1 MEAEGRSVKRSPTF
15 LSAGGA
21 LLATVVLWVSACATG
36 TSIFGASTYGKAS
49 VYRSASAYV
58 RLPADQVFN
67 AVVKMLLERGDI
79 ELTDLKEAENRFRAV
94 AAGRKLSFR
103 VIESTNEKSRLS
115 LLVGSGDDPE
125 VNQELADRLM
135 QQICGRLEVPCE
147 AEPGS
152 T

>member
-1 MEAEGRSVKRSPTF
+1 MEAKGRSVKRSPAIP
-15 LSAGGA
+15 LAGGA
-21 LLATVVLWVSACATG
+21 LLATMALWISACMTG
-36 TSIFGASTYGKAS
+36 TSTLAASTHRKAS
-49 VYRSASAYV
+49 VYRSATGYV

-67 AVVKMLLERGDI
+67 AVVRMLLERGDI

-115 LLVGSGDDPE
+115 LLVGGGDDPE
-125 VNQELADRLM
+125 TNQEIAERLM

>member
-1 MEAEGRSVKRSPTF
+1 M
-15 LSAGGA
+15 
-21 LLATVVLWVSACATG
+21 TG
-36 TSIFGASTYGKAS
+36 TSTLAASTHRKAS
-49 VYRSASAYV
+49 VYRSATGYV

-115 LLVGSGDDPE
+115 LLVGGGDDPE
-125 VNQELADRLM
+125 TNQEIAERLM